1 MTLYKYTARR
11 CDLSTTT
18 TTTTKWLPVLL

>member
-18 TTTTKWLPVLL
+18 TTKWLPVLL